1 MNVNNCNKKRL
12 VIRFKMLRH
21 SKSNDE
27 AFPIQ
32 VSEIKISHI
41 PQQKPTYFY
50 IFAIVLKQH

>member
-41 PQQKPTYFY
+41 P
-50 IFAIVLKQH
+50 